1 MYMYMYSSSSS
12 LLSLSPSLLSLPPS
26 LPPLSP
32 LSLQEG
38 ATGSEVD
45 YQKSEDVIRLLQSTQ
60 QSMEQ
65 QYAVLHCT
73 GFIR

>member
-1 MYMYMYSSSSS
+1 MYNVQVHVF
-12 LLSLSPSLLSLPPS
+12 LLLFPSLSPSLLSLPSPS
-26 LPPLSP
+26 SPLPP
-32 LSLQEG
+32 SLQEG

-45 YQKSEDVIRLLQSTQ
+45 YQKSDDAICLLQSTQ

-73 GFIR
+73 GFVR

>member
-1 MYMYMYSSSSS
+1 M
-12 LLSLSPSLLSLPPS
+12 LFSPSLLP
-26 LPPLSP
+26 PPLP

-38 ATGSEVD
+38 VTGSEVD

-73 GFIR
+73 GFMR